1 VWCERVEGGDRE
13 KQVGEQPMT
22 YQLQRVAPHRL
33 QSFSQEAVD
42 FVDSDVERL
51 GNQLELQMY
60 IHEPACEVDTS
71 KCEPEEISNF
81 LVETQESYQSMSIVR
96 MRSVISS

>member
-1 VWCERVEGGDRE
+1 MWCERVEGGDRE

-42 FVDSDVERL
+42 VVDSDVERL
-51 GNQLELQMY
+51 KNQLELQMY
-60 IHEPACEVDTS
+60 IHEPAKWTQANVSRRRSRTFWLKRRNRTS
-71 KCEPEEISNF
+71 
-81 LVETQESYQSMSIVR
+81 Q
-96 MRSVISS
+96 

>member
-1 VWCERVEGGDRE
+1 
-13 KQVGEQPMT
+13 MT

-42 FVDSDVERL
+42 FVDSDVYRH

-60 IHEPACEVDTS
+60 IHEPAFEVDTS
-71 KCEPEEISNF
+71 KCEPEEISKF

-96 MRSVISS
+96 MRSVMSS

>member
-1 VWCERVEGGDRE
+1 MHRVRRSVWCERVEGGDRE

-42 FVDSDVERL
+42 VERL

-60 IHEPACEVDTS
+60 IVRACEVDTS
-71 KCEPEEISNF
+71 KC
-81 LVETQESYQSMSIVR
+81 
-96 MRSVISS
+96 

>member
-1 VWCERVEGGDRE
+1 
-13 KQVGEQPMT
+13 MT

-42 FVDSDVERL
+42 VVDSDVERL

-71 KCEPEEISNF
+71 KC
-81 LVETQESYQSMSIVR
+81 
-96 MRSVISS
+96 

>member
-1 VWCERVEGGDRE
+1 MWCERVEGGDRE

-42 FVDSDVERL
+42 VVDSDVERL
-51 GNQLELQMY
+51 GNQLELQM
-60 IHEPACEVDTS
+60 
-71 KCEPEEISNF
+71 NF
-81 LVETQESYQSMSIVR
+81 RGNQLE
-96 MRSVISS
+96 RSGHKQMLAGGDLELSG